1 MVTLDSNAAS
11 TAVRRPSAHSLVLRM
26 AIGLAIGAAFVA
38 LFLRLINVSSA
49 SRRLEHLNVGLAVLC
64 GVVFLSAYCVRAMRW
79 RTFLAPD
86 KVTIRRA
93 IRIYFIAVFLNWGL
107 PVQGG
112 ELAKSLVLRR
122 TNGIPVNRSFAAVT
136 MDKAM
141 DLLPAI
147 VLVALLPLAHQH
159 LSQPLWI
166 VLIFVLIVLGVG
178 ALSLCLASW
187 RQARTSAFLSRLLAV
202 ILPRRIRERAE
213 PFVVGFIDALLALA
227 RRPRLLLI
235 GAAYTALAV
244 TLDALFCFLAF
255 RAVGVSVGFLVVLY
269 GYTFYNLAYI
279 LPTPPG
285 HLGSNELVGLLI
297 FAGVLHMNRSA
308 VGAMF
313 LFSHPL
319 TGVLLT
325 VCGLACLKGIGLKLH
340 TTLAMRS
347 DAEPIGDR

>member
-1 MVTLDSNAAS
+1 
-11 TAVRRPSAHSLVLRM
+11 M
-26 AIGLAIGAAFVA
+26 AIGLAIGAALVG
-38 LFLRLINVSSA
+38 LFLRLINVTSA
-49 SRRLEHLNVGLAVLC
+49 SRRLEHLNIGLAVLC

-86 KVTIRRA
+86 KVTVRRA
-93 IRIYFIAVFLNWGL
+93 IGIYFIAVFLNWGL

-122 TNGIPVNRSFAAVT
+122 TNGIPINRSFAAVT
-136 MDKAM
+136 MDKVM

-147 VLVALLPLAHQH
+147 VLVALLPLAHHH

-166 VLIFVLIVLGVG
+166 VLVFVLSVLGVG
-178 ALSLCLASW
+178 MVTLCLASW
-187 RQARTSAFLSRLLAV
+187 RQARTSAFLSRLLAM

-213 PFVVGFIDALLALA
+213 PFVVGFIDALLGLA

-244 TLDALFCFLAF
+244 TLDALFCYLAF
-255 RAVGVSVGFLVVLY
+255 RAVGVSVGFLVILY

-297 FAGVLHMNRSA
+297 FAGVLHMSRSA

-313 LFSHPL
+313 LFSHPF
-319 TGVLLT
+319 TGILLT
-325 VCGLACLKGIGLKLH
+325 VSGLVCIKGVGLKLR
-340 TTLAMRS
+340 TTLALGS
-347 DAEPIGDR
+347 DPEPAGDT

>member
-1 MVTLDSNAAS
+1 MG
-11 TAVRRPSAHSLVLRM
+11 
-26 AIGLAIGAAFVA
+26 IGLAIGAALVA
-38 LFLRLINVSSA
+38 LFLRLINVASA
-49 SRRLEHLNVGLAVLC
+49 SRRLEHLNLGLAVFC

-86 KVTIRRA
+86 KVTVRRA
-93 IRIYFIAVFLNWGL
+93 IGIYFIAVFLNWGL

-122 TNGIPVNRSFAAVT
+122 TNGIPVSRSFAAVT

-147 VLVALLPLAHQH
+147 VLVALLPLAHKH

-166 VLIFVLIVLGVG
+166 VLAFVLVVLGVG
-178 ALSLCLASW
+178 LLTLGLASW
-187 RQARTSAFLSRLLAV
+187 RQVRTSAFLSRLLAV
-202 ILPRRIRERAE
+202 VLPRRIRERAE
-213 PFVVGFIDALLALA
+213 PFVVGFINALLALA

-244 TLDALFCFLAF
+244 SLDALFCYLAF
-255 RAVGVSVGFLVVLY
+255 RVVGVSVAFLVVLY

-297 FAGVLHMNRSA
+297 FAGVLHMSRSA

-313 LFSHPL
+313 LFSHPF
-319 TGVLLT
+319 TGILLT
-325 VCGLACLKGIGLKLH
+325 VSGLACTRGVGLKLR
-340 TTLAMRS
+340 TTLALRS
-347 DAEPIGDR
+347 DAAPTGDE